1 MAKQLCSVDA
11 EPANINQLSITSN
24 KTKKIIDI
32 ANGTVELKYY
42 ESILSES
49 IKVTCQYVDSGNSVE
64 SDGKLKS
71 VIEGLPLVGQENVNL
86 VMTDN
91 IDNELKV
98 TLYVNT
104 ISPIS
109 QDTRK
114 SLIVLNLVSKEYIM
128 NEQIRINTRF
138 DGKLS
143 DHVTKILTD
152 KKYFDTKKNC
162 DIEPT
167 SNNYNFIGNNKK
179 PTYTCAWLAKKSIP
193 NTQGAQGN
201 TAGYFFF
208 ETSKGFNFKSIDKL
222 LSEKPVKSFIYNQT
236 PDSKGVN
243 VPSGYDGKI
252 IDYNIDNT
260 IDVKSKLEIGAYST
274 KIVTFD
280 PFNCVYRV
288 EFPKSED
295 TEKNLKLA
303 GKNLPVFNDDE
314 FPNKSTR
321 TTYMLI
327 DSGSLPTGNTK
338 AQINKSKQP
347 NFDSKSI
354 LNQATMR
361 YNQLFTIKVS
371 CTIPGD
377 FSLHAGDLIKVDNP
391 ELSSDTSKDNSK
403 EFGGIYMIA
412 NLCHEIKTTTTFTKL
427 DLVRDSYGKTG
438 NSTKI

>member
-1 MAKQLCSVDA
+1 MSKVISKNA
-11 EPANINQLSITSN
+11 ESANISQLSITSN
-24 KTKKIIDI
+24 KTKKILDI
-32 ANGTVELKYY
+32 ANGTTKLSYY

-49 IKVTCQYVDSGNSVE
+49 IKVTCSYVDTGNSVE
-64 SDGKLKS
+64 SDGKFKS
-71 VIEGLPLVGQENVNL
+71 VIEGLPLVGEEKVHL

-91 IDNELKV
+91 IDNELNV
-98 TLYVNT
+98 TLYVNI
-104 ISPIS
+104 ISPMG

-114 SLIVLNLVSKEYIM
+114 SLVALDLVSKEYII
-128 NEQIRINTRF
+128 NEETCINERF

-143 DHVTKILTD
+143 DHITKILTD
-152 KKYFDTKKNC
+152 KNYFGTKKNL

-167 SNNYNFIGNNKK
+167 SNNCNFIGNNKK
-179 PTYTCAWLAKKSIP
+179 AAYTCTWLGKRSIP
-193 NTQGAQGN
+193 DTQGAQGN

-222 LSEKPVKSFIYNQT
+222 LSTKPVKSFIFNQT
-236 PDSKGVN
+236 PDSRGEN
-243 VPSGYDGKI
+243 IPAGYDGI
-252 IDYNIDNT
+252 ILDYNIDNT
-260 IDVKSKLEIGAYST
+260 INVKSKLEIGAYST

-280 PFNCVYRV
+280 PFNCVYSV

-303 GKNLPVFNDDE
+303 GKNLPVFNDE
-314 FPNKSTR
+314 FPKKSTR

-338 AQINKSKQP
+338 EQINKSKQT
-347 NFDSKSI
+347 NFDSKNI
-354 LNQATMR
+354 LNQAIMR

-371 CTIPGD
+371 CTISAD
-377 FSLHAGDLIKVDNP
+377 FSLHAGDLIRVDNP

-403 EFGGIYMIA
+403 EFGCIYMIA
-412 NLCHEIKTTTTFTKL
+412 NLCHEITTSSTFTKL

-438 NSTKI
+438 NSTKT

>member
-1 MAKQLCSVDA
+1 MAQLISKDA
-11 EPANINQLSITSN
+11 ESANIGQLSITSN
-24 KTKKIIDI
+24 KTKKIVDI
-32 ANGTVELKYY
+32 ANGTTKLSYY

-49 IKVTCQYVDSGNSVE
+49 IKVTCSYVDTGNSVE
-64 SDGKLKS
+64 NDGKLKS
-71 VIEGLPLVGQENVNL
+71 VIEGLPLVGEEKVHL

-91 IDNELKV
+91 MDNKLNV

-104 ISPIS
+104 ISPMG

-114 SLIVLNLVSKEYIM
+114 SLVALDLVSKEYII
-128 NEQIRINTRF
+128 NERTRINTRF
-138 DGKLS
+138 DGKIS
-143 DHVTKILTD
+143 NHITKILTD
-152 KKYFDTKKNC
+152 KKYFDTKKNL
-162 DIEPT
+162 DIEQT
-167 SNNYNFIGNNKK
+167 ANNYNFIGNNKK
-179 PTYTCAWLAKKSIP
+179 PAYTCTWLGKKSIP
-193 NTQGAQGN
+193 DTQGAQGN

-222 LSEKPVKSFIYNQT
+222 LSTKPVKSFIFNQT
-236 PDSKGVN
+236 PDSRGEKI
-243 VPSGYDGKI
+243 PAGYDGKI
-252 IDYNIDNT
+252 LDHNIDNT

-303 GKNLPVFNDDE
+303 GKNLPVFNDE

-327 DSGSLPTGNTK
+327 DSGSLPTGNSK
-338 AQINKSKQP
+338 EQINKSKQP
-347 NFDSKSI
+347 NFDSKNI

-377 FSLHAGDLIKVDNP
+377 FSLHAGDLIRVDNP
-391 ELSSDTSKDNSK
+391 ELSSETSKDNSK

-412 NLCHEIKTTTTFTKL
+412 NLCHKITTSSTFTRL

>member
-1 MAKQLCSVDA
+1 MSKVISKNA
-11 EPANINQLSITSN
+11 EPANISQLSITSN
-24 KTKKIIDI
+24 KTKKILDI
-32 ANGTVELKYY
+32 ANGTTKLSYY

-49 IKVTCQYVDSGNSVE
+49 IKVTCSYVDTGNSVE
-64 SDGKLKS
+64 SDGKFKS
-71 VIEGLPLVGQENVNL
+71 VIEGLPLVGEEKVHL

-91 IDNELKV
+91 IDNELNV

-104 ISPIS
+104 ISPMG

-114 SLIVLNLVSKEYIM
+114 SLVALDLVSKEYII
-128 NEQIRINTRF
+128 NEGTCINKRF

-143 DHVTKILTD
+143 DHITKILTD
-152 KKYFDTKKNC
+152 KNYFGTKKNL

-167 SNNYNFIGNNKK
+167 SNNCNFIGNNKK
-179 PTYTCAWLAKKSIP
+179 AAYTCTWLGKRSIP
-193 NTQGAQGN
+193 DTQGAQGN

-222 LSEKPVKSFIYNQT
+222 LSTKPVKSFIFNQT
-236 PDSKGVN
+236 PDSRGEN
-243 VPSGYDGKI
+243 IPAGYDGI
-252 IDYNIDNT
+252 ILDYNIDNT
-260 IDVKSKLEIGAYST
+260 INVKSKLEIGAYST

-280 PFNCVYRV
+280 PFNCVYSV

-303 GKNLPVFNDDE
+303 GKNLPVFNDE
-314 FPNKSTR
+314 FPKKSTR

-338 AQINKSKQP
+338 EQINKSKQT
-347 NFDSKSI
+347 NFDSKNI
-354 LNQATMR
+354 LNQAIMR

-371 CTIPGD
+371 CTISAD
-377 FSLHAGDLIKVDNP
+377 FSLHAGDLIRVDNP

-412 NLCHEIKTTTTFTKL
+412 NLCHEITTSSTFTKL

-438 NSTKI
+438 NSTKT

>member
-1 MAKQLCSVDA
+1 MSKVISKNA
-11 EPANINQLSITSN
+11 ESANISQLSITSN
-24 KTKKIIDI
+24 KTKKILDI
-32 ANGTVELKYY
+32 ANGTTKLSYY

-49 IKVTCQYVDSGNSVE
+49 IKVTCSYVDTGNSVE
-64 SDGKLKS
+64 SDGKFKS
-71 VIEGLPLVGQENVNL
+71 VIEGLPLVGEEKVHL

-91 IDNELKV
+91 IDNELNV
-98 TLYVNT
+98 TLYVNI
-104 ISPIS
+104 ISPMG

-114 SLIVLNLVSKEYIM
+114 SLVALDLVSKEYII
-128 NEQIRINTRF
+128 NEETCINKRF

-143 DHVTKILTD
+143 DHITKILTD
-152 KKYFDTKKNC
+152 KNYFGTKKNL

-167 SNNYNFIGNNKK
+167 SNNCNFIGNNKK
-179 PTYTCAWLAKKSIP
+179 AAYTCTWLGKRSIP
-193 NTQGAQGN
+193 DTQGAQGN

-222 LSEKPVKSFIYNQT
+222 LSTKPVKSFIFNQT
-236 PDSKGVN
+236 PDSRGEN
-243 VPSGYDGKI
+243 IPAGYDGI
-252 IDYNIDNT
+252 ILDYNIDNT
-260 IDVKSKLEIGAYST
+260 INVKSKLEIGAYST

-280 PFNCVYRV
+280 PFNCVYSV

-303 GKNLPVFNDDE
+303 GKNLPVFNDE
-314 FPNKSTR
+314 FPKKSTR

-338 AQINKSKQP
+338 EQINKSKQT
-347 NFDSKSI
+347 NFDSKNI
-354 LNQATMR
+354 LNQAIMR

-371 CTIPGD
+371 CTISAD
-377 FSLHAGDLIKVDNP
+377 FSLHAGDLIRVDNP

-412 NLCHEIKTTTTFTKL
+412 NLCHEITTSSTFTKL

-438 NSTKI
+438 NSTKT